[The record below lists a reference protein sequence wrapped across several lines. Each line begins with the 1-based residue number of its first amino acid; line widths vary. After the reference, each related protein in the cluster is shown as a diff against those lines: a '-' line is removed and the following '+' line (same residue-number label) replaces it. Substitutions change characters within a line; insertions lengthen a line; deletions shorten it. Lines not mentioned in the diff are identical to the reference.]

1 MAIVFRSIWVI
12 AYRELVRFVQDRP
25 RMISSFS
32 MPIIFLLIFGAGFG
46 RLIGQMMPGV
56 DYIQFMYPGI
66 LAMTVLMT
74 SVMSGVSIVWDREF
88 GFLKEVMVSPLTRS
102 GVLIGKAVGA
112 ATIAIIQG
120 AIMLVL
126 APIVN
131 VPINLGTVLAL
142 FPLLLILSLS
152 LSGLGLLIGARMRSQ
167 QGFQIVMQLVIF
179 PMMFLS
185 GIFFPVSGVATWL
198 GVLSKLNPVTYG
210 IDAIRQVFLGTE
222 VAGVT
227 VFGHTMGIVDSAIVV
242 AMVGAVLLTTAI
254 WVFNRQECV
263 PSDSSVQLRFTD
275 R

>member
-1 MAIVFRSIWVI
+1 MAIVFRTIWVI
-12 AYRELVRFVQDRP
+12 AYRELLRFVHDRP
-25 RMISSFS
+25 RMFSSFS
-32 MPIIFLLIFGAGFG
+32 MPIIFLIIFGAGFG

-66 LAMTVLMT
+66 LALTVLMT

-88 GFLKEVMVSPLTRS
+88 GFLKEVLVSPLSRS
-102 GVLIGKAVGA
+102 GVLAGKAVGA

-131 VPINLGTVLAL
+131 VPITLGKVLAL
-142 FPLLLILSLS
+142 LPLLLILSLS

-167 QGFQIVMQLVIF
+167 QGFQIMMQLVIF
-179 PMMFLS
+179 PIMFLS

-198 GVLSKLNPVTYG
+198 EVLSKLNPVTYG

-227 VFGHTMGIVDSAIVV
+227 VFGHTMGILDSAIVV
-242 AMVGAVLLTTAI
+242 AMVGVVLLTTAI
-254 WVFNRQECV
+254 WAFNRQE
-263 PSDSSVQLRFTD
+263 
-275 R
+275 

>member
-1 MAIVFRSIWVI
+1 MAIVFRTIWVI
-12 AYRELVRFVQDRP
+12 AYRELLRFVQDRP
-25 RMISSFS
+25 RMLSSFS
-32 MPIIFLLIFGAGFG
+32 MPIIFLIIFGAGFG

-88 GFLKEVMVSPLTRS
+88 GFLKEVLVSPLSRS
-102 GVLIGKAVGA
+102 GVLAGKAVGA

-142 FPLLLILSLS
+142 LPLLLILSLA

-198 GVLSKLNPVTYG
+198 EVLSKLNPVTYG

-242 AMVGAVLLTTAI
+242 SMAGVVFLTAAI
-254 WVFNRQECV
+254 WAFNKQE
-263 PSDSSVQLRFTD
+263 
-275 R
+275 

>member
-12 AYRELVRFVQDRP
+12 AYRELVRFIQDRP
-25 RMISSFS
+25 RMFSSFS

-56 DYIQFMYPGI
+56 DYLQFMYPGI

-74 SVMSGVSIVWDREF
+74 SIMSGISIVWDREF
-88 GFLKEVMVSPLTRS
+88 GFLKEVLVSPLSRS

-142 FPLLLILSLS
+142 LPLLLILSLS

-185 GIFFPVSGVATWL
+185 GIFFPVSGVAAWL
-198 GVLSKLNPVTYG
+198 AVLSKLNPVTYG
-210 IDAIRQVFLGTE
+210 IDAIRQVFLGSQ

-254 WVFNRQECV
+254 WVFNRQE
-263 PSDSSVQLRFTD
+263 
-275 R
+275 

>member
-12 AYRELVRFVQDRP
+12 AYRELLRFVQDRP
-25 RMISSFS
+25 RMFSSFS
-32 MPIIFLLIFGAGFG
+32 MPIIFLIIFGAGFG

-88 GFLKEVMVSPLTRS
+88 GFLKEVLVSPLSRS
-102 GVLIGKAVGA
+102 GVLAGKAVGA

-142 FPLLLILSLS
+142 LPLLLILSLA

-198 GVLSKLNPVTYG
+198 EVLSKLNPVTYG

-222 VAGVT
+222 VAGIT

-242 AMVGAVLLTTAI
+242 SMAGVVFLTIAI
-254 WVFNRQECV
+254 WAFNKQE
-263 PSDSSVQLRFTD
+263 
-275 R
+275 

>member
-1 MAIVFRSIWVI
+1 MAIVFRTIWVI

-25 RMISSFS
+25 RMFSSFS

-88 GFLKEVMVSPLTRS
+88 GFLKEVLVSPLSRS
-102 GVLIGKAVGA
+102 GVLAGKAVGA

-142 FPLLLILSLS
+142 LPLLLILSLS

-198 GVLSKLNPVTYG
+198 EVLSKLNPVTYG

-242 AMVGAVLLTTAI
+242 AMVGVVLLTTAI
-254 WVFNRQECV
+254 WAFNRQE
-263 PSDSSVQLRFTD
+263 
-275 R
+275 

>member
-12 AYRELVRFVQDRP
+12 AYRELVRFVADRP
-25 RMISSFS
+25 RMFSSFS
-32 MPIIFLLIFGAGFG
+32 MPLIFLLIFGAGFG

-74 SVMSGVSIVWDREF
+74 SVMSGISIVWDREF
-88 GFLKEVMVSPLTRS
+88 GFLKEVLVSPLSRS
-102 GVLIGKAVGA
+102 GVLAGKAVGA
-112 ATIAIIQG
+112 AIIAISQG

-126 APIVN
+126 TPIVN
-131 VPINLGTVLAL
+131 VPITLGKVLAL
-142 FPLLLILSLS
+142 LPLLLILSLS

-198 GVLSKLNPVTYG
+198 EVLSKLNPVTYG

-254 WVFNRQECV
+254 WVFNRQE
-263 PSDSSVQLRFTD
+263 
-275 R
+275 

>member
-1 MAIVFRSIWVI
+1 MAIVFRTIWVI
-12 AYRELVRFVQDRP
+12 AYRELLRFVQDRP
-25 RMISSFS
+25 RLFSSFS
-32 MPIIFLLIFGAGFG
+32 MPIIFLIIFGAGFG

-74 SVMSGVSIVWDREF
+74 SIMSGVSIVWDREF
-88 GFLKEVMVSPLTRS
+88 GFLKEVLVSPLNRS
-102 GVLIGKAVGA
+102 GVLAGKAVGA

-142 FPLLLILSLS
+142 LPLLLILSLA

-198 GVLSKLNPVTYG
+198 EVLSKLNPVTYG

-242 AMVGAVLLTTAI
+242 AMVGAVFLTIAI
-254 WVFNRQECV
+254 WAFNKQE
-263 PSDSSVQLRFTD
+263 
-275 R
+275 

>member
-1 MAIVFRSIWVI
+1 MAIVFRTIWVI
-12 AYRELVRFVQDRP
+12 AYRELLRFVQDRP
-25 RMISSFS
+25 RLFSSFS
-32 MPIIFLLIFGAGFG
+32 MPIIFLIIFGAGFG

-88 GFLKEVMVSPLTRS
+88 GFLKEVLVSPLSRS
-102 GVLIGKAVGA
+102 GVLAGKAVGA
-112 ATIAIIQG
+112 AIIAIIQG

-142 FPLLLILSLS
+142 LPLLLIFSLA

-198 GVLSKLNPVTYG
+198 EVLSKLNPVTYG

-242 AMVGAVLLTTAI
+242 AMVGVVFLTIAI
-254 WVFNRQECV
+254 WAFNKQE
-263 PSDSSVQLRFTD
+263 
-275 R
+275 

>member
-1 MAIVFRSIWVI
+1 MAIVFRTIWVI
-12 AYRELVRFVQDRP
+12 AYRELLRFIQDRP

-32 MPIIFLLIFGAGFG
+32 MPLLFLIIFGAGFG

-88 GFLKEVMVSPLTRS
+88 GFLKEVLVSPLSRS
-102 GVLIGKAVGA
+102 GVLVGKAVGA

-142 FPLLLILSLS
+142 LPLLLILSLA

-198 GVLSKLNPVTYG
+198 EVLSKLNPVTYG

-242 AMVGAVLLTTAI
+242 AMAGVVFLTTAI
-254 WVFNRQECV
+254 WAFNKQE
-263 PSDSSVQLRFTD
+263 
-275 R
+275 

>member
-12 AYRELVRFVQDRP
+12 AYRELLRFVQDRP
-25 RMISSFS
+25 RMFSSFS
-32 MPIIFLLIFGAGFG
+32 MPIIFLIIFGAGFG

-74 SVMSGVSIVWDREF
+74 SVMSGISIVWDREF
-88 GFLKEVMVSPLTRS
+88 GFLKEVLVSPLSRS
-102 GVLIGKAVGA
+102 GVLAGKAVGA

-142 FPLLLILSLS
+142 LPLLLILSLA
-152 LSGLGLLIGARMRSQ
+152 LSGLGLLIGSRMRSQ

-198 GVLSKLNPVTYG
+198 EVLSKLNPVTYG

-242 AMVGAVLLTTAI
+242 AMAGVVFLTTAI
-254 WVFNRQECV
+254 WAFNKQE
-263 PSDSSVQLRFTD
+263 
-275 R
+275 

>member
-1 MAIVFRSIWVI
+1 MAIVFRTIWVI
-12 AYRELVRFVQDRP
+12 AYRELLRFVQDRP
-25 RMISSFS
+25 RMFSSFS
-32 MPIIFLLIFGAGFG
+32 MPIIFLIIFGAGFG

-88 GFLKEVMVSPLTRS
+88 GFLKEVLVSPLSRS
-102 GVLIGKAVGA
+102 GVLVGKAVGA
-112 ATIAIIQG
+112 ATISIIQG
-120 AIMLVL
+120 VIMLVL

-142 FPLLLILSLS
+142 LPLLLILSLA

-198 GVLSKLNPVTYG
+198 EVLSKLNPVTYG

-242 AMVGAVLLTTAI
+242 AMVGVVFLTIAI
-254 WVFNRQECV
+254 WAFNKQE
-263 PSDSSVQLRFTD
+263 
-275 R
+275 

>member
-12 AYRELVRFVQDRP
+12 AYRELVRFIQDRP
-25 RMISSFS
+25 RMFSSFS

-56 DYIQFMYPGI
+56 DYLQFMYPGI

-74 SVMSGVSIVWDREF
+74 SIMSGISIVWDREF
-88 GFLKEVMVSPLTRS
+88 GFLKEVLVSPLSRS

-142 FPLLLILSLS
+142 LPLLLILSLS

-185 GIFFPVSGVATWL
+185 GIFFPVSGVAAWL
-198 GVLSKLNPVTYG
+198 AVLSKLNPVTYG
-210 IDAIRQVFLGTE
+210 IDAIRQVFLGTQ

-242 AMVGAVLLTTAI
+242 AMVGVVLLTTAL
-254 WVFNRQECV
+254 WVFNRQE
-263 PSDSSVQLRFTD
+263 
-275 R
+275 

>member
-1 MAIVFRSIWVI
+1 VI
-12 AYRELVRFVQDRP
+12 AYRELLRFVQDRP
-25 RMISSFS
+25 RMFSSFS
-32 MPIIFLLIFGAGFG
+32 MPLIFLIIFGAGFG
-46 RLIGQMMPGV
+46 KLIGQMMPGV
-56 DYIQFMYPGI
+56 NYIQFMYPGI
-66 LAMTVLMT
+66 IAMTVLMT

-88 GFLKEVMVSPLTRS
+88 GFLKEVLVSPLSRS
-102 GVLIGKAVGA
+102 GVLAGKAVGA

-131 VPINLGTVLAL
+131 VPINLGTVLTL
-142 FPLLLILSLS
+142 LPLLLILSLA

-210 IDAIRQVFLGTE
+210 IDAIRQIFLGTE

-242 AMVGAVLLTTAI
+242 AMAGVVFLTIAI
-254 WVFNRQECV
+254 WAFNKQE
-263 PSDSSVQLRFTD
+263 
-275 R
+275 

>member
-12 AYRELVRFVQDRP
+12 AYRELLRFVQDRP
-25 RMISSFS
+25 RMFSSFS
-32 MPIIFLLIFGAGFG
+32 MPIIFLVIFGAGFG

-74 SVMSGVSIVWDREF
+74 SIMSGVSIVWDREF
-88 GFLKEVMVSPLTRS
+88 GFLKEVLVSPLSRS
-102 GVLIGKAVGA
+102 GVLAGKAVGA

-142 FPLLLILSLS
+142 LPLLLILSLA

-185 GIFFPVSGVATWL
+185 GIFFPISGVATWL
-198 GVLSKLNPVTYG
+198 EVLSKLNPVTYG

-242 AMVGAVLLTTAI
+242 VMAGVVFLTAAI
-254 WVFNRQECV
+254 WAFNKQE
-263 PSDSSVQLRFTD
+263 
-275 R
+275 

>member
-1 MAIVFRSIWVI
+1 MAIVFRTIWVI
-12 AYRELVRFVQDRP
+12 AYRELLRFVQDRP
-25 RMISSFS
+25 RMFSSFS
-32 MPIIFLLIFGAGFG
+32 MPIIFLIIFGAGFG

-56 DYIQFMYPGI
+56 DYVQFMYPGI

-74 SVMSGVSIVWDREF
+74 SVMSGISIVWDREF
-88 GFLKEVMVSPLTRS
+88 GFLKEVLVSPLSRS
-102 GVLIGKAVGA
+102 GVLAGKAVGA

-142 FPLLLILSLS
+142 LPLLLILSLA

-198 GVLSKLNPVTYG
+198 EVLSKLNPVTYG

-242 AMVGAVLLTTAI
+242 SMAGVVFLTAAI
-254 WVFNRQECV
+254 WAFNKQE
-263 PSDSSVQLRFTD
+263 
-275 R
+275 

>member
-1 MAIVFRSIWVI
+1 
-12 AYRELVRFVQDRP
+12 
-25 RMISSFS
+25 
-32 MPIIFLLIFGAGFG
+32 
-46 RLIGQMMPGV
+46 
-56 DYIQFMYPGI
+56 
-66 LAMTVLMT
+66 
-74 SVMSGVSIVWDREF
+74 
-88 GFLKEVMVSPLTRS
+88 MV
-102 GVLIGKAVGA
+102 
-112 ATIAIIQG
+112 QG

-131 VPINLGTVLAL
+131 VPITLGKVLAL
-142 FPLLLILSLS
+142 LPLLLILSLS

-198 GVLSKLNPVTYG
+198 EVLSKLNPVTYG

-242 AMVGAVLLTTAI
+242 AMVGAVLLTAAI
-254 WVFNRQECV
+254 WVFNRQE
-263 PSDSSVQLRFTD
+263 
-275 R
+275 

>member
-1 MAIVFRSIWVI
+1 VI

-25 RMISSFS
+25 RMFSSFS
-32 MPIIFLLIFGAGFG
+32 MPVIFLLIFGAGFG

-74 SVMSGVSIVWDREF
+74 SIMSGISIVWDREF
-88 GFLKEVMVSPLTRS
+88 GFLKEVLVSPLSRS
-102 GVLIGKAVGA
+102 GVLAGKAVGA
-112 ATIAIIQG
+112 AIIAMVQG

-131 VPINLGTVLAL
+131 VPITLGKVLAL
-142 FPLLLILSLS
+142 LPLLLILSLS

-198 GVLSKLNPVTYG
+198 EVLSKLNPVTYG

-242 AMVGAVLLTTAI
+242 AMVGAVLLTAAI
-254 WVFNRQECV
+254 WAFNRQE
-263 PSDSSVQLRFTD
+263 
-275 R
+275 

>member
-12 AYRELVRFVQDRP
+12 AYRELVRFVADRP
-25 RMISSFS
+25 RMFSSFS
-32 MPIIFLLIFGAGFG
+32 MPLIFLLIFGAGFG

-74 SVMSGVSIVWDREF
+74 SVMSGISIVWDREF
-88 GFLKEVMVSPLTRS
+88 GFLKEVLVSPLSRS
-102 GVLIGKAVGA
+102 GVLAGKAVGA
-112 ATIAIIQG
+112 AIIAISQG

-131 VPINLGTVLAL
+131 VPITLGKVLAL
-142 FPLLLILSLS
+142 LPLLLILSLS

-198 GVLSKLNPVTYG
+198 EILSKLNPVTYG

-242 AMVGAVLLTTAI
+242 AMVGVVLLTTAI
-254 WVFNRQECV
+254 WVFNRQE
-263 PSDSSVQLRFTD
+263 
-275 R
+275 

>member
-12 AYRELVRFVQDRP
+12 AYRELLRFVQDRP
-25 RMISSFS
+25 RMFSSFS
-32 MPIIFLLIFGAGFG
+32 MPIIFLIIFGAGFG

-88 GFLKEVMVSPLTRS
+88 GFLKEVLVSPLSRS
-102 GVLIGKAVGA
+102 GVLAGKAVGA

-142 FPLLLILSLS
+142 LPLLLILSLS

-198 GVLSKLNPVTYG
+198 EVLSKLNPVTYG

-254 WVFNRQECV
+254 WAFNKQE
-263 PSDSSVQLRFTD
+263 
-275 R
+275 

>member
-12 AYRELVRFVQDRP
+12 AYRELVRFIQDRP
-25 RMISSFS
+25 RMFSSFS

-56 DYIQFMYPGI
+56 DYLQFMYPGI

-74 SVMSGVSIVWDREF
+74 SIMSGISIVWDREF
-88 GFLKEVMVSPLTRS
+88 GFLKEVLVSPLSRS

-142 FPLLLILSLS
+142 LPLLLILSLS

-185 GIFFPVSGVATWL
+185 GIFFPVSGVAAWL
-198 GVLSKLNPVTYG
+198 AVLSKLNPVTYG
-210 IDAIRQVFLGTE
+210 IDAIRQVFLGSQ

-242 AMVGAVLLTTAI
+242 AMVGVVLLTTAL
-254 WVFNRQECV
+254 WVFNRQE
-263 PSDSSVQLRFTD
+263 
-275 R
+275 

>member
-12 AYRELVRFVQDRP
+12 AYRELLRFVQDRP
-25 RMISSFS
+25 RMFSSFS
-32 MPIIFLLIFGAGFG
+32 MPIIFLIIFGAGFG

-88 GFLKEVMVSPLTRS
+88 GFLKEVLVSPLSRS
-102 GVLIGKAVGA
+102 GVLAGKAVGA

-142 FPLLLILSLS
+142 LPLLLILSLA

-198 GVLSKLNPVTYG
+198 EVLSKLNPVTYG

-242 AMVGAVLLTTAI
+242 AMVGAVFLTTAI
-254 WVFNRQECV
+254 WAFNKQE
-263 PSDSSVQLRFTD
+263 
-275 R
+275 

>member
-1 MAIVFRSIWVI
+1 MAIVFRTIWVI
-12 AYRELVRFVQDRP
+12 AYRELLRFVQDRP
-25 RMISSFS
+25 RMFSSFS
-32 MPIIFLLIFGAGFG
+32 MPIIFLIIFGAGFG

-88 GFLKEVMVSPLTRS
+88 GFLKEVLVSPLSRS
-102 GVLIGKAVGA
+102 GVLAGKAVGA
-112 ATIAIIQG
+112 AIIAIIQG

-142 FPLLLILSLS
+142 LPLLLILSLA

-198 GVLSKLNPVTYG
+198 EVLSKLNPVTYG

-242 AMVGAVLLTTAI
+242 AMVGVVFLTIAI
-254 WVFNRQECV
+254 WAFSKQE
-263 PSDSSVQLRFTD
+263 
-275 R
+275 

>member
-56 DYIQFMYPGI
+56 NYIQFMYPGI

-88 GFLKEVMVSPLTRS
+88 GFLKEVLVSPLNRS
-102 GVLIGKAVGA
+102 GVLAGKAVGA

-142 FPLLLILSLS
+142 LPLLLILSLS

-167 QGFQIVMQLVIF
+167 QGFQIMMQLVIF
-179 PMMFLS
+179 PVMFLS

-198 GVLSKLNPVTYG
+198 AVLSKLNPVTYG

-242 AMVGAVLLTTAI
+242 AMVGVVLLTTAI
-254 WVFNRQECV
+254 WVFNRQE
-263 PSDSSVQLRFTD
+263 
-275 R
+275 

>member
-1 MAIVFRSIWVI
+1 MAIVFRTIWVI
-12 AYRELVRFVQDRP
+12 AYRELLRFVQDKP
-25 RMISSFS
+25 RMVSSFS
-32 MPIIFLLIFGAGFG
+32 MPIIFLIIFGAGFG

-56 DYIQFMYPGI
+56 NYIQFMYPGI

-88 GFLKEVMVSPLTRS
+88 GFLKEVLVSPLSRS
-102 GVLIGKAVGA
+102 GVLAGKAVGA

-142 FPLLLILSLS
+142 LPLLLILSLA

-179 PMMFLS
+179 PIMFLS
-185 GIFFPVSGVATWL
+185 GIFFPISGVAPWL
-198 GVLSKLNPVTYG
+198 EVLSKLNPVTYG

-242 AMVGAVLLTTAI
+242 AMVGVVFLTIAI
-254 WVFNRQECV
+254 WAFNKQE
-263 PSDSSVQLRFTD
+263 
-275 R
+275 

>member
-12 AYRELVRFVQDRP
+12 AYRELVRFIQDRP
-25 RMISSFS
+25 RMFSSFS

-56 DYIQFMYPGI
+56 DYLQFMYPGI

-74 SVMSGVSIVWDREF
+74 SIMSGISIVWDREF
-88 GFLKEVMVSPLTRS
+88 GFLKEVLVSPLSRS
-102 GVLIGKAVGA
+102 GVLVGKAVGA

-142 FPLLLILSLS
+142 LPLLLILSLS

-185 GIFFPVSGVATWL
+185 GIFFPVSGVAAWL
-198 GVLSKLNPVTYG
+198 AVLSKLNPVTYG
-210 IDAIRQVFLGTE
+210 IDAIRQVFLGTQ

-254 WVFNRQECV
+254 WVFNRQE
-263 PSDSSVQLRFTD
+263 
-275 R
+275 

>member
-12 AYRELVRFVQDRP
+12 AYRELVRFIQDRP
-25 RMISSFS
+25 RMFSSFS

-56 DYIQFMYPGI
+56 DYLQFMYPGI

-74 SVMSGVSIVWDREF
+74 SIMSGISIVWDREF
-88 GFLKEVMVSPLTRS
+88 GFLKEVLVSPLSRS

-142 FPLLLILSLS
+142 LPLLLILSLS

-185 GIFFPVSGVATWL
+185 GIFFPVSGVAAWL
-198 GVLSKLNPVTYG
+198 AVLSKLNPVTYG

-242 AMVGAVLLTTAI
+242 AMVGVVLLTTAL
-254 WVFNRQECV
+254 WVFNRQE
-263 PSDSSVQLRFTD
+263 
-275 R
+275 

>member
-12 AYRELVRFVQDRP
+12 AYRELLRFVQDRP
-25 RMISSFS
+25 RMFSSFS
-32 MPIIFLLIFGAGFG
+32 MPIIFLIIFGAGFG

-88 GFLKEVMVSPLTRS
+88 GFLKEVLVSPLSRS
-102 GVLIGKAVGA
+102 GVLVGKAVGA

-142 FPLLLILSLS
+142 LPLLLILSLS

-167 QGFQIVMQLVIF
+167 QGFQIMMQLVIF
-179 PMMFLS
+179 PVMFLS

-198 GVLSKLNPVTYG
+198 AVLSKLNPVTYG

-242 AMVGAVLLTTAI
+242 AMVGVVLLTTAI
-254 WVFNRQECV
+254 WVFNRQE
-263 PSDSSVQLRFTD
+263 
-275 R
+275 

>member
-1 MAIVFRSIWVI
+1 MAIVFRTIWVI
-12 AYRELVRFVQDRP
+12 AYRELLRFVQDKP
-25 RMISSFS
+25 RMFSSFS
-32 MPIIFLLIFGAGFG
+32 MPIIFLIIFGAGFG

-74 SVMSGVSIVWDREF
+74 SIMSGVSIVWDREF
-88 GFLKEVMVSPLTRS
+88 GFLKEVLVSPLNRS
-102 GVLIGKAVGA
+102 GVLAGKAVGA

-142 FPLLLILSLS
+142 LPLLLILSLA

-198 GVLSKLNPVTYG
+198 EVLSKLNPVTYG

-242 AMVGAVLLTTAI
+242 AMAGVVFLTIAI
-254 WVFNRQECV
+254 WAFNKQE
-263 PSDSSVQLRFTD
+263 
-275 R
+275 

>member
-1 MAIVFRSIWVI
+1 MAIVFRTIWVI
-12 AYRELVRFVQDRP
+12 AYRELLRFVHDRP
-25 RMISSFS
+25 RMFSSFS
-32 MPIIFLLIFGAGFG
+32 MPIIFLIIFGAGFG

-88 GFLKEVMVSPLTRS
+88 GFLKEVLVSPLSRS
-102 GVLIGKAVGA
+102 GVLAGKAVGA

-142 FPLLLILSLS
+142 LPLLLILSLA

-167 QGFQIVMQLVIF
+167 QGFQIMMQLVIF
-179 PMMFLS
+179 PIMFLS

-198 GVLSKLNPVTYG
+198 EVLSKLNPVTYG

-242 AMVGAVLLTTAI
+242 AMVGVVLLTTAI
-254 WVFNRQECV
+254 WAFNRQE
-263 PSDSSVQLRFTD
+263 
-275 R
+275 